1 MVTPYKERTTADT
14 DRAPGPPGTPPRTRP
29 GTGPGTASGSPYGTA
44 PSRAPY
50 DPSAEGREDERSI
63 GDLVGA
69 IGSDLSQL
77 VRDEIE
83 LAKAEIKQES
93 TKAGKAVGMLG
104 GAGYAGHL
112 VLLLGSL
119 TVIFALA
126 NVMDPAWAAL
136 IVTAVWAVVGAVLYV
151 TGRKRLRGVHL
162 KPEQTMEAVKED
174 ARWARH
180 PMS

>member
-1 MVTPYKERTTADT
+1 MATQF
-14 DRAPGPPGTPPRTRP
+14 PGP
-29 GTGPGTASGSPYGTA
+29 GSTDAQHLTDAQHPTA
-44 PSRAPY
+44 PRSAKSG
-50 DPSAEGREDERSI
+50 DPSI
-63 GDLVGA
+63 GDLLSE
-69 IGSDLSQL
+69 ISTDLSQL

-126 NVMDPAWAAL
+126 NVMDVAWAAL
-136 IVTAVWAVVGAVLYV
+136 IVTAVWAVVAAVLYT
-151 TGRKRLRGVHL
+151 TGRKRLRTVNL
-162 KPEQTMEAVKED
+162 KPEQTVETLKED
-174 ARWARH
+174 AEWARH
-180 PMS
+180 PTS

>member
-1 MVTPYKERTTADT
+1 MVTPYKERTTANT
-14 DRAPGPPGTPPRTRP
+14 DRPPSPPGAPPGTHP
-29 GTGPGTASGSPYGTA
+29 GASPGAASRSPYGTSPRT
-44 PSRAPY
+44 PSGT
-50 DPSAEGREDERSI
+50 SAAGREDEQSI
-63 GDLVGA
+63 GDLIGA

-119 TVIFALA
+119 TAIFALA
-126 NVMDPAWAAL
+126 HVMDLAWAAL
-136 IVTAVWAVVGAVLYV
+136 IVTAVWAVVGAVLYT
-151 TGRKRLRGVHL
+151 TGRKRLRAVNL
-162 KPEQTMEAVKED
+162 KPEQTMETVKED

-180 PMS
+180 PTS

>member
-1 MVTPYKERTTADT
+1 MAISSHER
-14 DRAPGPPGTPPRTRP
+14 PP
-29 GTGPGTASGSPYGTA
+29 A
-44 PSRAPY
+44 PSAP
-50 DPSAEGREDERSI
+50 PAPPVPGAARQSPHAGQEASI
-63 GDLVGA
+63 GDLIGE

-93 TKAGKAVGMLG
+93 SKAGKAVGMLG

-119 TVIFALA
+119 TVIFALSH
-126 NVMDPAWAAL
+126 VMDPAWAAL
-136 IVTAVWAVVGAVLYV
+136 IVTAVWAVVGAVLYT
-151 TGRKRLRGVHL
+151 TGRKRLRTVNL
-162 KPEQTMEAVKED
+162 KPEQTVETLKED

-180 PMS
+180 PTS

>member
-1 MVTPYKERTTADT
+1 MP
-14 DRAPGPPGTPPRTRP
+14 PGPPPGTPPP
-29 GTGPGTASGSPYGTA
+29 AGT
-44 PSRAPY
+44 
-50 DPSAEGREDERSI
+50 SAGRQEPSI
-63 GDLVGA
+63 GDLIEE

-104 GAGYAGHL
+104 GAGYAAHL

-119 TVIFALA
+119 AAIFGLA
-126 NVMDPAWAAL
+126 HVLDLAWAAL
-136 IVTAVWAVVGAVLYV
+136 IVTAFWGVVGAVLYT
-151 TGRKRLRGVHL
+151 TGRKRLRAVNL
-162 KPEQTMEAVKED
+162 KPEQTMETLKED

-180 PMS
+180 PTS